1 MADGGH
7 TVPRIIKAEHI
18 GEETG
23 DNIEA
28 KRVAPYQW
36 AGPTDKWKR
45 PISPLVNE
53 THDSIDF
60 SNPDGNG
67 NYQTATYELDGSTV
81 LVLNFTYD
89 GNNNV
94 TSIARI

>member
-1 MADGGH
+1 MPDGGNV
-7 TVPRIIKAEHI
+7 VPRITKAEHI
-18 GEETG
+18 GDETG

-36 AGPTDKWKR
+36 GGLNSGWQR
-45 PISPLVNE
+45 PAAPLVNE
-53 THDSIDF
+53 AHDSIDF

-67 NYQTATYELDGSTV
+67 NYQTATYSLDSSTV

-89 GNNNV
+89 GSNNIIG
-94 TSIARI
+94 IARA